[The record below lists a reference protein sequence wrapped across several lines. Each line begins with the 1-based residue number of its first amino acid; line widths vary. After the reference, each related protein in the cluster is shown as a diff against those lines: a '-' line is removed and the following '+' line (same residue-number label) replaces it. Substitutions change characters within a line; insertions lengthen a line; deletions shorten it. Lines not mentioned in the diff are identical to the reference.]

1 MSTALTAVLRAL
13 DDNVTACAD
22 IPGQG
27 TSSPVE
33 LEWIGLD
40 HAKYAFGHHDPN
52 YDPSKLADAVCAER
66 GWVNHA
72 MRFYTGVPSG
82 KQRRSGAVAGD
93 INSLLSSRLRVP
105 AARECPLPL
114 PPETR

>member
-1 MSTALTAVLRAL
+1 MTSTALTAVLQAL
-13 DDNVTACAD
+13 DDDVTACAD

-33 LEWIGLD
+33 LVWTGLD
-40 HAKYAFGHHDPN
+40 HAKDAFGHHGPN
-52 YDPSKLADAVCAER
+52 YAPSKLADAECAER

-82 KQRRSGAVAGD
+82 QQRRSGAATG
-93 INSLLSSRLRVP
+93 R
-105 AARECPLPL
+105 
-114 PPETR
+114 